1 MLRRPARRTLP
12 ALRHFNSSVNA
23 PCTRSSRPSAPP
35 PLPLAPVQ
43 VLGHTKTVLVLICGW
58 LYLGDVISNRKFLGM
73 VLAVVGMAAYGY
85 FNSLKPSGPPSNPA
99 SRDPSNKGGGLGLGE
114 PLLGGSVRHGAS
126 GRGGGSDGEGE
137 EKEVTVQV
145 VNSENSRDARP
156 PSFRHFTGGS
166 SMGADGLGGAS
177 QGGGSRNAY

>member
-1 MLRRPARRTLP
+1 M
-12 ALRHFNSSVNA
+12 
-23 PCTRSSRPSAPP
+23 
-35 PLPLAPVQ
+35 PLAPVQ